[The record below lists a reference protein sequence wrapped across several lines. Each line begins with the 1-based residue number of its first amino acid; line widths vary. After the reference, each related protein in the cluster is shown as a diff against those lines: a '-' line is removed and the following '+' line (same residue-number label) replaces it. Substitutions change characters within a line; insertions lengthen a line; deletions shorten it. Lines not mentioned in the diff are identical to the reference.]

1 MGKRE
6 LLSHRSFGSAYLLL
20 AGLAVWPALAA
31 AQTDEIQVYNA
42 EIAAPGEFTL
52 TLHNNYTPDGLK
64 QAAFPGGVVPDRA
77 LNGVPEWAYGA
88 AEWLELGLYLPVYT
102 VTRQGGAYIESAKL
116 RTLFVVPHADARH
129 FFYGVNFEYSRNA
142 RRWEPTRYSGE
153 IRPIVGT
160 RFGRVDLIVNPILDT
175 DFNGLGGL
183 DFAPATRLAYNLSTK
198 WAVAMEYY
206 ADLGPIRHLL
216 PSSEQSQS
224 VFAVVDYNGK
234 PGVEFGVGYG
244 LNGATD
250 KVVIK
255 LMLNWSLN
263 RP

>member
-1 MGKRE
+1 MAS
-6 LLSHRSFGSAYLLL
+6 LIP
-20 AGLAVWPALAA
+20 WPAVAA

-64 QAAFPGGVVPDRA
+64 AAAFAGGVVPDRA

-88 AEWLELGLYLPVYT
+88 TEWLELGLYLPVYT
-102 VTRQGGAYIESAKL
+102 LTREGNAYIESTKL
-116 RTLFVVPHADARH
+116 RTLFVVPHADTRH
-129 FFYGVNFEYSRNA
+129 FFYGINFEYSRNA

-153 IRPIVGT
+153 IRPIVGM
-160 RFGRVDLIVNPILDT
+160 RSGPVDLIVNPILDT
-175 DFNGLGGL
+175 DFNGLGRL
-183 DFAPATRLAYNLSTK
+183 DFAPETRLAYNLSPK
-198 WAVAMEYY
+198 WAVALEHY

-216 PSSEQSQS
+216 PSYEQSQS
-224 VFAVVDYNGK
+224 IFAVVDYNGK